1 MECLLEH
8 ARTVPYEHMKAHT
21 QDSNSNTMPKNEP
34 MDKAITTDVSV
45 AQNSLLFLEKGTS

>member
-8 ARTVPYEHMKAHT
+8 ARTVPYEHMNAQK
-21 QDSNSNTMPKNEP
+21 QDSNSNTMPKSEAV
-34 MDKAITTDVSV
+34 DKAITTDGSE